1 MSDSDST
8 SIDKSQLQGPS
19 KDFFEYCTDESAR
32 RRDSGDEFE
41 ESVFQEA
48 LDLVRKLE
56 NQGILLRYY
65 DSPGLTDHVR
75 ISVGREDQS
84 DALLAALDEIGREQ
98 PDSANG

>member
-8 SIDKSQLQGPS
+8 SIDRSQLQGPS

-48 LDLVRKLE
+48 LDLVLRRLQHLE
-56 NQGILLRYY
+56 EEGVL
-65 DSPGLTDHVR
+65 
-75 ISVGREDQS
+75 
-84 DALLAALDEIGREQ
+84 
-98 PDSANG
+98 